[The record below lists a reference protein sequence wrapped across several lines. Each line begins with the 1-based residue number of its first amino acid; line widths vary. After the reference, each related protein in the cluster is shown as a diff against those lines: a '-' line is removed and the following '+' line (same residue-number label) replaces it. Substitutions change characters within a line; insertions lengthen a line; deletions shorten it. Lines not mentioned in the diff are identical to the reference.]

1 MVRLRQ
7 AFIAFTGLTYTILIS
22 ACVSLGQD
30 VNSLKQPQVSL
41 VALALKDLNPLNP
54 SALVR
59 LKVDNPNDLDV
70 NLSGADVALALN
82 GQPAATGISRS
93 PVTLAS
99 FGSSEMDAEVHGNTL
114 AMAQQLLL
122 TQASDKV
129 NYKITGSLHVLNWL
143 GPLGR
148 VPFAFE
154 GAMDKQTLMRSGA
167 RLTR

>member
-1 MVRLRQ
+1 MVQCRQ
-7 AFIAFTGLTYTILIS
+7 AFTTYAGLVCTLLLT

-30 VNSLKQPQVSL
+30 INSLKQPQVSL
-41 VALALKDLNPLNP
+41 IALALQDLNPLNP

-59 LKVDNPNDLDV
+59 LKVDNPNDLDL

-82 GQPAATGISRS
+82 GQAVATGVSRS

-99 FGSSEMDAEVHGNTL
+99 FGTSEIDAEVHGNTL

-122 TQASDKV
+122 AQSNDNV
-129 NYKITGSLHVLNWL
+129 NYTITGSLHILNWL

-148 VPFAFE
+148 VPFTFD
-154 GAMDKQTLMRSGA
+154 GAVDKKTLLRSGA
-167 RLTR
+167 AWRR